1 MRFLARFFTP
11 RPPRTPKQRWARMTP
26 CEQNVFITVLRQ
38 AKTAN
43 EITSLIGL
51 PPIRGRSGPRLF
63 Y

>member
-1 MRFLARFFTP
+1 MIANIKALIDEVTGRAQKRREAEEFAKRLA
-11 RPPRTPKQRWARMTP
+11 
-26 CEQNVFITVLRQ
+26 E

-51 PPIRGRSGPRLF
+51 PPIKGSSGPKQF